1 MYPYPIKD
9 IVPNLAFAIM
19 GELERIAKH
28 VPELKPDLPNSSSS
42 NFSIGVDDDVCIATV
57 EFKESGMPAGGIMD
71 AAECS
76 RLKSAIGGKR
86 RFADVSELEG
96 LASSFDWNKFFVAI
110 DVEKDVIDWHLVAE
124 DLKNWALKYP
134 LARALQI
141 NEKRA
146 RMALPVP
153 PLYSLTS
160 VQAAMWVLEC
170 KESCQ
175 QGTAFDLA
183 GYGTVTNAHVVAGT
197 TSLKAFRAERP
208 TEKLPVTIEKQNS
221 VLDLAIVTIGSGGR
235 YVPLQRAVAETKQ
248 MDHVAVCGFPNFRLG
263 DSGVL
268 SPGLVVGTRMKSG
281 VRRLLTNA
289 GIVAGMSGGPAI
301 GANNQVI
308 GICVTG
314 ADNFQDTR
322 ETEDQSIIP
331 VEALGLLE

>member
-1 MYPYPIKD
+1 M
-9 IVPNLAFAIM
+9 
-19 GELERIAKH
+19 
-28 VPELKPDLPNSSSS
+28 
-42 NFSIGVDDDVCIATV
+42 
-57 EFKESGMPAGGIMD
+57 
-71 AAECS
+71 
-76 RLKSAIGGKR
+76 
-86 RFADVSELEG
+86 SELEG